1 MIVVSK
7 TALVIVI
14 AAALIIGAIIGAVG
28 LVIIMRLWMEKNA
41 SSEKLKQLDEASK
54 DIYDDIREKDRE

>member
-7 TALVIVI
+7 TVLVIVI

-28 LVIIMRLWMEKNA
+28 LVIIMGLWMVKNA
-41 SSEKLKQLDEASK
+41 SSEKLKQFDEAFK
-54 DIYDDIREKDRE
+54 DIYDDIHEKDRE